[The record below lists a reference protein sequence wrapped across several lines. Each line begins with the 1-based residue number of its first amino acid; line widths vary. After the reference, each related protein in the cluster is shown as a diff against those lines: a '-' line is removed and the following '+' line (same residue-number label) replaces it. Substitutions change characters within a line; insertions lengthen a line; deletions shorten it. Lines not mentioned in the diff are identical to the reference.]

1 MSLVVVLWLCALA
14 TPSASAECRTVYNE
28 TLEGRWEN
36 NDCTV
41 EDTYKRRRKVVAEA
55 GFVSGNYECREV
67 EAGEE
72 GYWSNTECSV
82 PGIGPTRKYV
92 WIFRFP
98 FCEEAGGERTA
109 PRGAPSATAGLREPD
124 PPLAFEPSQE
134 YTAWLFT

>member
-1 MSLVVVLWLCALA
+1 MSLVIVLWLCALA
-14 TPSASAECRTVYNE
+14 TSSASAECRTVYNE

-36 NDCTV
+36 NACTT
-41 EDTYKRRRKVVAEA
+41 EGTYKRRRKVVAGA

-72 GYWSNTECSV
+72 GYWNNTECSV
-82 PGIGPTRKYV
+82 PGTGQNRKYV

-98 FCEEAGGERTA
+98 FCEEAGGERAAPPGVHSTTA
-109 PRGAPSATAGLREPD
+109 DLRKSD
-124 PPLAFEPSQE
+124 PPLAFDPGQE